1 MKYGFSSWLSLIKS
15 EQGLMLL
22 NRAILMFVEA
32 SHGIL
37 GFPVHDLV
45 EHPLLPLFFF
55 FFRTLVEHPFMF
67 YFVSLLHTCIYDLH
81 ISTAWASIN

>member
-1 MKYGFSSWLSLIKS
+1 MKSGFCSWLSLIKS

-22 NRAILMFVEA
+22 NCAILMFVEA

-45 EHPLLPLFFF
+45 EHPFLPFVFFYLFK
-55 FFRTLVEHPFMF
+55 EH
-67 YFVSLLHTCIYDLH
+67 
-81 ISTAWASIN
+81 

>member
-1 MKYGFSSWLSLIKS
+1 MKSGFCSWLSLIKS

-22 NRAILMFVEA
+22 NCAILMFVEA

-45 EHPLLPLFFF
+45 EHPFLPLSFLF
-55 FFRTLVEHPFMF
+55 
-67 YFVSLLHTCIYDLH
+67 I
-81 ISTAWASIN
+81 

>member
-1 MKYGFSSWLSLIKS
+1 MKSGFCSWLSLIKS

-22 NRAILMFVEA
+22 NCAILMFVEA

-45 EHPLLPLFFF
+45 EHPFLPLSFIFFQN
-55 FFRTLVEHPFMF
+55 
-67 YFVSLLHTCIYDLH
+67 
-81 ISTAWASIN
+81 IS